1 MKLYNYA
8 SLYRDMRLFRAVMF
22 QDDDSAKLECF
33 NFTMNDD
40 VPDREEDWSAWQN
53 AVIENV
59 DRIDVLEQGEDTS
72 ITIREDGRKMRIA
85 LIRRL
90 K

>member
-22 QDDDSAKLECF
+22 QDDAYSKLECF

-53 AVIENV
+53 AVIENI

-72 ITIREDGRKMRIA
+72 ITIREDGRKMKIA

>member
-8 SLYRDMRLFRAVMF
+8 PLYRDMRLFRAVMF

-40 VPDREEDWSAWQN
+40 VSDREEDWSAWQN
-53 AVIENV
+53 AVIGNI